1 MKNLSALIKSFDN
14 FGDTIGFEI
23 NGSRTFTTWPGHL
36 ITAIIYTLIC
46 IYGHQKFTV
55 LYEYGDTQHET
66 LQSERNIDE
75 VLSAEEVNFDFAFK
89 LVKYNRTTN

>member
-1 MKNLSALIKSFDN
+1 MKNLFAFIKSFDN

-23 NGSRTFTTWPGHL
+23 NGSRTFATWPGFM
-36 ITAIIYTLIC
+36 ITFIIYTLLC

-66 LQSERNIDE
+66 LQSERNSDE
-75 VLSAEEVNFDFAFK
+75 VLTAEDVDFDFAFK
-89 LVKYNRTTN
+89 LVKLDDATN